1 MPRSSRR
8 SEKQAVERSEADWE
22 ELARQVALRQL
33 NAAPRSRA
41 QLADKLAAKE
51 IPEVIAARIL
61 DRFTEVGLIDDAA
74 YAGMLVRT
82 RHAERGLSRRA
93 LALELRRKGI
103 DDEVAET
110 ALAQVE
116 PEDEDAAARQV
127 AAKKARATTGLDYE
141 VRKRRIAAT
150 LGRKGYPPGVCF
162 RVTESVLQDEAAD
175 SDGALHTE

>member
-1 MPRSSRR
+1 M
-8 SEKQAVERSEADWE
+8 ERSEADWE

-41 QLADKLAAKE
+41 HLATKLAAKE
-51 IPEVIAARIL
+51 VPEAIAARIL
-61 DRFTEVGLIDDAA
+61 DRFTEVGLIDDIA

-93 LALELRRKGI
+93 LAWELRRKGVE
-103 DDEVAET
+103 DDVAET

-127 AAKKARATTGLDYE
+127 AAKKARATSGLDYE

-150 LGRKGYPPGVCF
+150 LGRKGYPPALCF
-162 RVTESVLQDEAAD
+162 RVAGEVLEEEAAD
-175 SDGALHTE
+175 SDGAFPAE